1 MVQLP
6 SLAPSSAPR
15 KQLQSFGT
23 SLPGKSESIGGQSH
37 EEWMEIEMK
46 KFKARQAEM
55 WAKIRREREALQI
68 QKDKVVDSGNKENS
82 VIRKAESSSIYS
94 ESIKSK
100 EASIIEKGHGKHSK
114 AAILDFSEVNGTY
127 FLPYEFRAIE
137 IDKPQGQEQ
146 VAEQSLADMDLQS
159 NDARNQEK
167 DDDKAI
173 LEKV

>member
-1 MVQLP
+1 MVENKLTFSWDLCNSIRQELIQGGKPHDFAAVKARVVQMMQSP
-6 SLAPSSAPR
+6 SVVPSSVPP
-15 KQLQSFGT
+15 KQSQCFGT
-23 SLPGKSESIGGQSH
+23 SLPKNSESIGGKSH
-37 EEWMEIEMK
+37 EEWMEMEMK

-114 AAILDFSEVNGTY
+114 TTILDFSEVNGTY
-127 FLPYEFRAIE
+127 FLPYELCAI
-137 IDKPQGQEQ
+137 
-146 VAEQSLADMDLQS
+146 
-159 NDARNQEK
+159 
-167 DDDKAI
+167 
-173 LEKV
+173 